1 MVGWPKPT
9 AARIGVN
16 CFTADKFYIGSLKS
30 SWARVGDED
39 YGSRLVLCCFFVG
52 SPFFFWHSIWAEPV
66 GLTEGALGVIL
77 IRPSAIA
84 VIQCDGLSSSP
95 TVVN

>member
-1 MVGWPKPT
+1 M
-9 AARIGVN
+9 
-16 CFTADKFYIGSLKS
+16 
-30 SWARVGDED
+30 
-39 YGSRLVLCCFFVG
+39 
-52 SPFFFWHSIWAEPV
+52 

-77 IRPSAIA
+77 IRPGAIA